1 MVFGGLILLALI
13 RVTGNLATI
22 VARDWSASKWV
33 CPASG
38 PDKQCSNSFVL
49 VTDSKSPGAT
59 ANVNGAV
66 TGNLYGHPWQQV
78 KHPIFHCQ
86 CKH

>member
-13 RVTGNLATI
+13 KVTGNLATI

-49 VTDSKSPGAT
+49 VTDSKVPVPQPMST
-59 ANVNGAV
+59 E
-66 TGNLYGHPWQQV
+66 Q
-78 KHPIFHCQ
+78 
-86 CKH
+86 